1 MKCFRHDIGKVC
13 PECGFDR
20 RVTPMGVAIAN
31 AILVGA
37 GAAVRVDIL
46 KFTEALGDAGYYV
59 APLEQR
65 E

>member
-1 MKCFRHDIGKVC
+1 M
-13 PECGFDR
+13 P
-20 RVTPMGVAIAN
+20 PYAIAN

-37 GAAVRVDIL
+37 GAAVRVDVL